1 MLAEFKKHIDTNFTN
16 LISNRFLLACSGGL
30 DSVVLTHLCK
40 ACHLDFSL
48 AHCNFQLR
56 GDESDND
63 EQFVVRLADELNIK
77 NYVKHFETNDYIIQN
92 KVNVQIAAR
101 ELRYAWFT
109 EVMQQ
114 NDISTL
120 VTAHHADDNLETFL
134 IHLSRGTGVDGLTGI
149 PAKTDTISRPLL
161 SFSREQILSYAK
173 SENLKWVEDS
183 SNLDTKYLRNKIRH
197 KIVPSL
203 KELHPTFLRNFE
215 QTQSHLKS
223 ANSILNNHIEILKTR
238 IFEESENGFQIPIS
252 ELSVL
257 HPQSAYLYA
266 LLKDYN
272 FTAWKDIAQLLK
284 SMSGKEIR
292 SKTHRLVR
300 NRGYLL
306 LEKIVCEDAN
316 EFYIAENEAEI
327 KEPIFISIEEVSAI
341 TTTSNNILYVDKDS
355 LKYPMVVRK
364 WKKGDY
370 FYPFGMGGKKK
381 LSKYFKDEKIDIISK
396 QRQWLLCSGGEI
408 IWIIGRRPDQRFSVR
423 KETKQILKFTIR
435 Q

>member
-1 MLAEFKKHIDTNFTN
+1 VLAEFQKHIETNFTN
-16 LISNRFLLACSGGL
+16 LISDRFLLACSGGL

-40 ACHLDFSL
+40 ACQLDFSL

-56 GDESDND
+56 GDESDKD
-63 EQFVVRLADELNIK
+63 EQFVVELANELNIK
-77 NYVKHFETNDYIIQN
+77 NIVKHFETNDYIIEN

-101 ELRYAWFT
+101 ELRYAWFA
-109 EVMQQ
+109 EIMQQ
-114 NDISTL
+114 NSISTL

-134 IHLSRGTGVDGLTGI
+134 INLSRGTGIDGLTGI

-161 SFSREQILSYAK
+161 AFSREQILSYAK

-183 SNLDTKYLRNKIRH
+183 SNSDTKYLRNKIRH
-197 KIVPSL
+197 EIVPSL

-215 QTQSHLKS
+215 QTQAYLKS
-223 ANSILNNHIEILKTR
+223 ANVILNNHIEILRSR
-238 IFEESENGFQIPIS
+238 IFEESENGFRIS
-252 ELSVL
+252 INELSGL
-257 HPQSAYLYA
+257 HPQSTYLYA

-272 FTAWKDIAQLLK
+272 FTAWNDITKLLK
-284 SMSGKEIR
+284 GMSGKEVR

-300 NRGYLL
+300 NREYLIM
-306 LEKIVCEDAN
+306 EKIISEESNA
-316 EFYIAENEAEI
+316 FYIAENEAEI
-327 KEPIFISIEEVSAI
+327 NEPISMAIKEVGAIEA
-341 TTTSNNILYVDKDS
+341 TSNDILYVDKDS
-355 LKYPMVVRK
+355 LKYPLVVRK

-370 FYPFGMGGKKK
+370 FYPFGMQGKKK
-381 LSKYFKDEKIDIISK
+381 LSKYFKDEKVDIISK
-396 QRQWLLCSGGEI
+396 KRQWLLCSGDEI